1 MRKAITVTA
10 TAITQASGIS
20 FAAGDKEG
28 QVPSENGID
37 ERRQAYGNDGRHTW
51 NDERVP

>member
-1 MRKAITVTA
+1 MRNTITVTA
-10 TAITQASGIS
+10 IAITLASGLS
-20 FAAGDKEG
+20 FAAADKAD
-28 QVPSENGID
+28 QSHSETGID